1 MINAGDAAMILYFV
15 ANQAWPSAALAQAT
29 VTTVGSDPIQLKPLA
44 VAGNRGQT
52 IEVPLQINQG
62 EQVAGATLIA
72 RYGKG
77 LTYESVELDTL
88 RVLQGYTITVNAIG
102 TSELRL
108 SLVGRQPLPTG
119 LQTLGS
125 IHFSIDPDATNE
137 QTQVAIIGAWLN
149 DQSGRDFSLSILDRT
164 VIGGESVVQVNGRV
178 HLPVILR

>member
-1 MINAGDAAMILYFV
+1 MILYFA
-15 ANQAWPSAALAQAT
+15 ANQVWPSAALAQAT
-29 VTTVGSDPIQLKPLA
+29 VTAAGNDPIQLQPLA
-44 VAGNRGQT
+44 VGGNRGQT

-88 RVLQGYTITVNAIG
+88 RVLQGYTVTVNALG

-108 SLVGRQPLPTG
+108 SLVGRQPLPPG
-119 LQTLGS
+119 PQMLGT
-125 IHFSIDPDATNE
+125 IHFAIDPDATNA
-137 QTQVAIIGAWLN
+137 QTQVAVVGAWLS
-149 DQSGRDFSLSILDRT
+149 DQAGRDFSLSILDRT
-164 VIGGESVVQVNGRV
+164 VIGGESAVHVNERV